1 MAVNWLDCR
10 SATPHPVTGVNVT
23 HTQQGSADD
32 ISCIYHDQ
40 NMLLVVTKSLEGM
53 YAYDV
58 VQDALAWKVE
68 GQVGLFAKQMTPE
81 SIATDGQ
88 GHLFV
93 GDCANSCI
101 QVFTTYGVYLG
112 YIEKE
117 LGQAS
122 TQPPRIS
129 WCNSMSSLLVAR
141 RKGEQYQISMV
152 QNLSGE
158 VLKGQ
163 GQSQDTH
170 QLDHVTHKETQKET
184 QVTVADAGALRR
196 INQLI
201 GQGSETDAGDDDSN
215 RPVAISRRKMMN
227 IGLVSYSIEDTTH
240 ASISTDSCAVSFIS
254 VLLDNSIVICGKV
267 DDLWKL
273 IRCDMDCERR
283 EQHGTL
289 DGKPGGMT
297 LITVDARL
305 CVAVSYR

>member
-1 MAVNWLDCR
+1 
-10 SATPHPVTGVNVT
+10 
-23 HTQQGSADD
+23 
-32 ISCIYHDQ
+32 
-40 NMLLVVTKSLEGM
+40 MLLVVTKSLEGM

-58 VQDALAWKVE
+58 VKDALAWKVE
-68 GQVGLFAKQMTPE
+68 GQVGLFAKHMTPE

-101 QVFTTYGVYLG
+101 QVFTTYGIYLG

-117 LGQAS
+117 LGQAA
-122 TQPPRIS
+122 TQPPRIN
-129 WCNSMSSLLVAR
+129 WCNSMYSLLVAR

-152 QNLSGE
+152 QDLSGE

-163 GQSQDTH
+163 GQDT
-170 QLDHVTHKETQKET
+170 QQQDHVARKETQKET
-184 QVTVADAGALRR
+184 EVTVANAGALKR

-201 GQGSETDAGDDDSN
+201 GQGSETDAGDEVQLPCRYFTVEKEDI
-215 RPVAISRRKMMN
+215 R
-227 IGLVSYSIEDTTH
+227 LVSYSIEDTTH

-254 VLLDNSIVICGKV
+254 VLLDNTIVICGKV
-267 DDLWKL
+267 DDAWKL